1 MTIFSAPPQVGD
13 HIKTT
18 EKVAV
23 TITDAILDRGLPAGT
38 RGVIVDVSGGWISP
52 RVVARLD
59 GGLFGSPTVRLRPR
73 QVKVTRR
80 GAGLEAY
87 ERSAGRRAAVRCGAI
102 LAVFGPIAWFCLSY
116 LLRGGNPEGLVA
128 ALLDGAFSSAI
139 ELVSYALTRPMAAL
153 AYCLVGWAAWRLAT
167 R

>member
-1 MTIFSAPPQVGD
+1 MFDATPRVGD
-13 HIKTT
+13 HVKTT
-18 EKVAV
+18 EQVAV
-23 TITDAILDRGLPAGT
+23 TITDAMLNRGLPAGT

-52 RVVARLD
+52 HVVVRLD

-80 GAGLEAY
+80 GAGLQAY
-87 ERSAGRRAAVRCGAI
+87 ERSAGRRAAVRWGAI

-116 LLRGGNPEGLVA
+116 LLRGGRPDGLVV
-128 ALLDGAFSSAI
+128 ALVESAISSAM
-139 ELVSYALTRPMAAL
+139 ELVSYALSSPVSAM